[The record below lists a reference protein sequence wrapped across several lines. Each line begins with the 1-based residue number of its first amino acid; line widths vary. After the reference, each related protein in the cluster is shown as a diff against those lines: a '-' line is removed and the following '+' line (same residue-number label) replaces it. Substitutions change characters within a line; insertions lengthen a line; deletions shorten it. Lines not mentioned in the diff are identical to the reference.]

1 MNKYGDLQGAD
12 ITIENDRPMKLW
24 LIEDK
29 GLDYI
34 LNEYSKLL
42 ESIIEA

>member
-1 MNKYGDLQGAD
+1 MNKYGELQGAD

-34 LNEYSKLL
+34 FREYDRL
-42 ESIIEA
+42 IENIL